1 MMNRE
6 QISGGNFSVYNKW
19 TPYTHELVNITFTTA
34 MQLIKGGHDSYLGR
48 ATVEMVLTLKHLCFS
63 FFQGR

>member
-19 TPYTHELVNITFTTA
+19 TSYTHELVNITFTTA
-34 MQLIKGGHDSYLGR
+34 MQPIKGGHDRYLGH
-48 ATVEMVLTLKHLCFS
+48 ATVAEIVLTLK
-63 FFQGR
+63 